1 MLSSLLLAV
10 SCVGG
15 SAAAQCAE
23 CERLEAEFLEAR
35 DRARNLT
42 RLRSLN
48 AVEEKKLA
56 DRVAMVIARAKEHAA
71 GHAGF
76 VPTNAAKRAW
86 RLNKLDGKF

>member
-10 SCVGG
+10 SCVSG

-35 DRARNLT
+35 DRMRNLT
-42 RLRSLN
+42 RLRHLN
-48 AVEEKKLA
+48 AAEEKKLA

-71 GHAGF
+71 GRSCERREKGMAAG
-76 VPTNAAKRAW
+76 
-86 RLNKLDGKF
+86 

>member
-10 SCVGG
+10 SCVGA

-35 DRARNLT
+35 DRLRNLT
-42 RLRSLN
+42 RLRRLN
-48 AVEEKKLA
+48 GVEEKKFA

-71 GHAGF
+71 GRSCERREKGMAAG
-76 VPTNAAKRAW
+76 
-86 RLNKLDGKF
+86 

>member
-10 SCVGG
+10 SCVSG

-35 DRARNLT
+35 DRMRNLI
-42 RLRSLN
+42 RLRDLN

-56 DRVAMVIARAKEHAA
+56 DRVAMVIARTKEHAA
-71 GHAGF
+71 GRSCERREKSMAAG
-76 VPTNAAKRAW
+76 
-86 RLNKLDGKF
+86 

>member
-35 DRARNLT
+35 DRLRNLT
-42 RLRSLN
+42 RLRRLN
-48 AVEEKKLA
+48 ALEEKKLA

-71 GHAGF
+71 GRF
-76 VPTNAAKRAW
+76 CERREKAW
-86 RLNKLDGKF
+86 RLNKLDGKL